1 MVHMAQ
7 KRRKERITA
16 APKLLYPRQLLAKL
30 LKSRQ
35 IKVPRIQV
43 QTLSIILDTVFFA
56 SLMVEESEA
65 VRVGVVHAP
74 EGSAELETMLDESP
88 PNEDGIPT
96 WDVTRISPIDLSATS
111 LAKFSRAL
119 EYGKQLA
126 IIAGVGRRLQIE
138 GIARRLPRTDGGSV
152 TRIAAPRPG
161 VLVFE
166 RGFDE
171 LFRFNAGVHDQPRVD
186 VLGEPGPV
194 RDAIA
199 GISGVTRGPTDGY
212 SRIEWALKQLLPRIR
227 SHGAG
232 AIIAM
237 LPTPPSSALV
247 EAIKYRRSDPTLLAR
262 RISAEDEQ
270 QWSHLWKRIDASGA
284 DLSKEKVHELEFARE
299 EAERARHLLDA
310 ALDDLAHL
318 SAVDG
323 AIVIGPELA
332 VYGGGYL
339 VPSIKAEDHQIVDR
353 ERRAGVPERQHVTP
367 YSSREHRA
375 RVGDRRAVDRGASLP
390 ERVEASDASA
400 KTTWRYEGS
409 HGARHKAAFSF
420 ACNHPGGV
428 AFVVSEDGPVNCIM
442 KVDER
447 LVIWPVQML
456 ET

>member
-1 MVHMAQ
+1 MAQ
-7 KRRKERITA
+7 KRTKERVTA
-16 APKLLYPRQLLAKL
+16 APKLLYPRELLAKL
-30 LKSRQ
+30 LRSRQ
-35 IKVPRIQV
+35 IKVPRIEV
-43 QTLSIILDTVFFA
+43 QTLSMILDTVFFA

-74 EGSAELETMLDESP
+74 GGSAELEKMLDEWP
-88 PNEDGIPT
+88 PNEDDIPT
-96 WDVTRISPIDLSATS
+96 WDVTRISPIDLSATL

-126 IIAGVGRRLQIE
+126 IIAGTGRRLQIE

-171 LFRFNAGVHDQPRVD
+171 LFRFNAGVHVEPRVD

-194 RDAIA
+194 RDAISR
-199 GISGVTRGPTDGY
+199 ISGVHSSPTEGY
-212 SRIEWALKQLLPRIR
+212 SHIEWALKQLLPRIR
-227 SHGAG
+227 SLGAG
-232 AIIAM
+232 AIVAM
-237 LPTPPSSALV
+237 LPAPPSSVLV
-247 EAIKYRRSDPTLLAR
+247 ESIKYRRSDPTLLAR
-262 RISAEDEQ
+262 RISAEHEQ
-270 QWSHLWKRIDASGA
+270 QWGYLWKRIDASGA
-284 DLSKEKVHELEFARE
+284 DLSKEKAQGLEFARE
-299 EAERARHLLDA
+299 KAERARSLLDA
-310 ALDDLAHL
+310 AIDDLAHL

-323 AIVIGPELA
+323 AVVIGPELA

-339 VPSIKAEDHQIVDR
+339 IPSMETED
-353 ERRAGVPERQHVTP
+353 
-367 YSSREHRA
+367 
-375 RVGDRRAVDRGASLP
+375 LP

-400 KTTWRYEGS
+400 KTTRRYEGS

-420 ACNHPGGV
+420 ARLNPGGV
-428 AFVVSEDGPVNCIM
+428 AFVISEDGPINCIM

-447 LVIWPVQML
+447 LVVWPVQML